1 MLRIVSIMCQA
12 LAPRETFSPLNRF
25 FFKRRIFFPFIWQ
38 LFKHCRWEDLR
49 DADPFR
55 DWFTQKGVVILLFFF
70 FFLRRGHAQVK
81 REESARG
88 KTSARGKAPRLSRLT
103 PGTFLYPPK
112 KRKND
117 PCTTG
122 C

>member
-1 MLRIVSIMCQA
+1 MTIRSEIGFL
-12 LAPRETFSPLNRF
+12 
-25 FFKRRIFFPFIWQ
+25 K
-38 LFKHCRWEDLR
+38 KCRSFE
-49 DADPFR
+49 
-55 DWFTQKGVVILLFFF
+55 F

-88 KTSARGKAPRLSRLT
+88 KTSARGRAPRLSRLT